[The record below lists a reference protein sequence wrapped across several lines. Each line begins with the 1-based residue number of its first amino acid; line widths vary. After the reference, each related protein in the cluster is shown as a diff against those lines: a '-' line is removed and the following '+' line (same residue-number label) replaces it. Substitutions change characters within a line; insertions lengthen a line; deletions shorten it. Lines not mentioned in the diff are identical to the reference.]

1 MSMPGPNM
9 PMPGPDTITAARRC
23 QYCGKPAEVFDVDGE
38 WCTPEHQRYDRQS
51 ETTYWR
57 KAVEA

>member
-1 MSMPGPNM
+1 MTWPSPDPN
-9 PMPGPDTITAARRC
+9 PLPNPPSIRRC
-23 QYCGKPAEVFDVDGE
+23 QYCGQRAEVFDVDGA
-38 WCTPEHQRYDRQS
+38 WCTPEHQTYDRQS